1 MTQMP
6 LQRAGLVLAL
16 LATGC
21 AHTARPAPL
30 QPRFVPLVR
39 GVDVMRECPG
49 RVWPSYTWAGK
60 QVVFYERSSRTA
72 SFYRVSEDGGAAESG
87 GLAYDSLPEAD
98 LLGSFSDSEL
108 DGTPTLFVE
117 TDTQRELEQS
127 LREAGL
133 DLGIDA
139 VLPLT
144 FHEAFHSFGQDDWPR
159 PGTSRASDYPLKWE
173 PRYLRGQM
181 LRALQAALRDEA
193 KLSAAKYW
201 SERYRA
207 EHGDELASIRG
218 VDVTEGTARYAEV
231 VTAWLARE
239 GCSVTEAE
247 LRSIAINELNLFAR
261 PSSGLSGESYALGAV
276 SGLLLRSRGTVG
288 WQARV
293 ASGVPP
299 TEILLEGVAP
309 EAQPEDEARMESL
322 RSAFAPEN
330 ERIAVSLGSFMAA
343 YADRAAIRLVVPRAW
358 GAGSFAAEEA
368 IRLVDVEARPVV
380 YPNVRATFIGDDDER
395 IEVTGIAMLDADSGC
410 GGRTMTF
417 VLPAGSITAQG
428 DGTYRVSAAGITAS
442 VLSGSIREAAGAR
455 FLCVE

>member
-1 MTQMP
+1 MTQIP
-6 LQRAGLVLAL
+6 LQRAQFVLAL

-49 RVWPSYTWAGK
+49 RVWPSYAWAGK
-60 QVVFYERSSRTA
+60 QIVFYERASRTA
-72 SFYRVSEDGGAAESG
+72 SFYRVPEDGSAAESG

-98 LLGSFSDSEL
+98 LLGSFSDSEI

-117 TDTQRELEQS
+117 SDAQRELEQS

-133 DLGIDA
+133 HLGIDA

-144 FHEAFHSFGQDDWPR
+144 FHEAFHAFGQDGWPR
-159 PGTSRASDYPLKWE
+159 PETSRAGDYPLKWE
-173 PRYLRGQM
+173 PRYLRGQI
-181 LRALQAALRDEA
+181 LSALHAALSDEA
-193 KLSAAKYW
+193 KLRAAKYW

-207 EHGDELASIRG
+207 EHGDELASIRA

-247 LRSIAINELNLFAR
+247 LRSIAIKELGLFAPLWLR
-261 PSSGLSGESYALGAV
+261 VSGESYALGAV
-276 SGLLLRSRGTVG
+276 SGLLLRAHGAAG

-299 TEILLEGVAP
+299 TEILLEGVTP

-330 ERIAVSLGSFMAA
+330 ERIALSLGSFMAA
-343 YADRAAIRLVVPRAW
+343 YADRAAIRLAVPRAW

-380 YPNVRATFIGDDDER
+380 FPKVHATFIGEDDER
-395 IEVTGIAMLDADSGC
+395 IEVSGIAMLDADSVC

-428 DGTYRVSAAGITAS
+428 DGTFRVSAAGITAS
-442 VLSGSIREAAGAR
+442 PLSGSIREAAGTR
-455 FLCVE
+455 FLCLD